1 MVYRSICTIC
11 EGSQSQVPKN
21 YQVQSAYEG
30 ETSRSLYLRYSQH
43 LSDYTRASK
52 TPVDPG
58 DRVDPEDDLM
68 SSWMWDH
75 TSKDHNGC
83 IGEDPALDYKFSV
96 VSSHKDALERQI
108 TEAIRIEKSFNGA
121 VPTNKGKP
129 ALTKCLNRKAEHFA
143 AFPRWNKDQ

>member
-1 MVYRSICTIC
+1 MD
-11 EGSQSQVPKN
+11 P
-21 YQVQSAYEG
+21 
-30 ETSRSLYLRYSQH
+30 
-43 LSDYTRASK
+43 DY
-52 TPVDPG
+52 
-58 DRVDPEDDLM
+58 LM

-75 TSKDHNGC
+75 TSKD
-83 IGEDPALDYKFSV
+83 
-96 VSSHKDALERQI
+96 HKDALERQI